1 MGRFILPSEIE
12 YNKIFINGVEI
23 NIYPTKEQ
31 RDDVDIL
38 IKNAIA
44 TNIQLK
50 NEDIKN
56 IIGDDVGSGDI
67 MWRTIIKV
75 LDDASWS
82 QNFWQFFGS
91 SNANATK

>member
-1 MGRFILPSEIE
+1 MMGRFILPSEIE

-75 LDDASWS
+75 LDDAS
-82 QNFWQFFGS
+82 
-91 SNANATK
+91 